1 MSPDASSAWKSSGRR
16 KSPTT
21 EALSRILAHY
31 NSGVAQNLSVFVLA
45 GGESSR
51 MGRDKAF
58 LELDGRSLL
67 ARALELARAAST
79 AVHIVGP
86 RSKFARFG
94 PVVEDVYPGCG
105 PLGGIYSALLDSSTE
120 LNLVL
125 AVDTPF
131 IQPVFL
137 DYLREQAEAG
147 SAVVTLPR
155 IGGRYQ
161 TLCAVYRRAFA
172 EPAGRALERGLYKI
186 DPLFA
191 EVEVRCIEE
200 PELARLAFDPRMF
213 DNLNTDEEWRRAQ
226 ERARNL

>member
-21 EALSRILAHY
+21 DLLAESPHY
-31 NSGVAQNLSVFVLA
+31 NNGVAQNLSAFVLA

-67 ARALELARAAST
+67 ARALELARAAS
-79 AVHIVGP
+79 ADVHVVGP
-86 RSKFARFG
+86 RAKFARFG
-94 PVVEDVYPGCG
+94 SVVEDVRPGCG
-105 PLGGIYSALLDSSTE
+105 PLGGIYSALLASSTE
-120 LNLVL
+120 LNLIL

-191 EVEVRCIEE
+191 EVELRCIEE